1 MVVDTVIVWKRSKAL
16 RPTCVGLGLHQD
28 KFLKQYIYIGLMLVP
43 IAEIGFQ
50 SELFGLIVV
59 RTIIGHSPG
68 LGGGGGL
75 PKQRCSSCFGF
86 KNSKN

>member
-1 MVVDTVIVWKRSKAL
+1 M
-16 RPTCVGLGLHQD
+16 
-28 KFLKQYIYIGLMLVP
+28 P
-43 IAEIGFQ
+43 ITEIGFQ

-68 LGGGGGL
+68 LGGGL

-86 KNSKN
+86 KNSKNKHILAFIETGVTFWVVKNFLDFFRVNRIISLFDIRSS